1 MHRICVAASGL
12 RTCRRRE
19 RARASCSA
27 RRSGLGADRR
37 NRLDSLRYCG
47 PRRIEQERV
56 IADDATCGPVHFDD
70 QIEIRL
76 VDRLRGRDLQVRRV
90 VRTLLDGDASARQ
103 GCRILHVVVAV
114 DRKVG
119 DLRYERIEFVLLR
132 GSQLDASR
140 QRLAEAGIQTESAQA
155 QRQRRHRKRREA
167 RQQAPNDQGF
177 RSHADLESLLA
188 KLT

>member
-56 IADDATCGPVHFDD
+56 IADDTPRRPVHFDD

-76 VDRLRGRDLQVRRV
+76 VDRLRGRDLQIGRIVRA
-90 VRTLLDGDASARQ
+90 LLDRNASARQ
-103 GCRILHVVVAV
+103 RRRVLHVIVAI
-114 DRKVG
+114 DRKIG
-119 DLRYERIEFVLLR
+119 DLGHERIELVFLR

-140 QRLAEAGIQTESAQA
+140 QRLAKAGIQTEPAQA
-155 QRQRRHRKRREA
+155 QRQRRHRKRHDA
-167 RQQAPNDQGF
+167 RQQAPGDQGF
-177 RSHADLESLLA
+177 RSHADL
-188 KLT
+188 